1 MMMMLSAIKDS
12 QQVIH
17 IDADV
22 YSSNDDDDNDDNLPT
37 IQSVVTDDVN
47 YESWCDDDDNEVWIG
62 NDCHGNL
69 FKSV

>member
-47 YESWCDDDDNEVWIG
+47 YES
-62 NDCHGNL
+62 
-69 FKSV
+69 